1 MTTIGCQKASYWS
14 SKRFAILPKRILQG
28 KARFH
33 RLANSLPKNTLQLNR
48 AIKYIPYVLSRAA
61 GAPRGSS
68 LKGGA
73 GREDRAN
80 NTSAASSHKA
90 RAVGHDT
97 HTGMMILALAT
108 RHRVERPA
116 TRMGGGTLN
125 PMERPCPSPFEMP
138 LIYDCELENPH
149 RSTVR
154 ILSCRRRHR
163 FCKGSTKMS
172 PSLP

>member
-1 MTTIGCQKASYWS
+1 MRKCIRSTIFGW
-14 SKRFAILPKRILQG
+14 
-28 KARFH
+28 
-33 RLANSLPKNTLQLNR
+33 LATGTSGTSTGKNTCRCRFTGRMERCLGISKIIPQLNR

-61 GAPRGSS
+61 GAPGRSS
-68 LKGGA
+68 PKGGA
-73 GREDRAN
+73 GREDGAN
-80 NTSAASSHKA
+80 NTSAASGPTA
-90 RAVGHDT
+90 RVVGHDT

-116 TRMGGGTLN
+116 MGMEGGTLN

-154 ILSCRRRHR
+154 ILSYQRRHR
-163 FCKGSTKMS
+163 LCKG
-172 PSLP
+172 